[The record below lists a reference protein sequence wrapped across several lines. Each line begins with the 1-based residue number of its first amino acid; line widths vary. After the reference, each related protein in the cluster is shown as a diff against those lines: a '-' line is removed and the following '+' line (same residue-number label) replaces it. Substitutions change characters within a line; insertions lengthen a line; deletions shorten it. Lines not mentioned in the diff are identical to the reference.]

1 MFVTHVSAAA
11 NRMSAGERACVRCR
25 TAAAPEL
32 PGYCPVCVVHTRIE
46 IVTGLRRLTEYLGA
60 WAAFDDWC
68 RTQRDGTASA

>member
-1 MFVTHVSAAA
+1 
-11 NRMSAGERACVRCR
+11 MSADERTCVRCR
-25 TAAAPEL
+25 TAVAPEP

-68 RTQRDGTASA
+68 RSRSNGTASA